1 MAMQIRNEVLAR
13 MYVVLLVVVVAA
25 IAIVART
32 IQIGIGERDRWREE
46 GKKERVRLREIEA
59 ERGNILAAD
68 GSLLATSLP
77 FFDIAFDPNSTA
89 MSKADF
95 EANIDSLAW
104 CLATWV
110 DPSYTPGG
118 YREYLIRKR
127 EEGARYVPIK
137 QGVTFAEMQRIR
149 QFPLFRLGRFRG
161 GLIVEQRYKRQR
173 PFGLLAHRTIGYM
186 REGAKPVGL
195 EGAFDEVLRG
205 KGGKQYMIRLPEG
218 VWMPLGDL
226 AEVEPKSGNDLLTT
240 IDINI
245 QDITEEALYKAMVRH
260 EASFGVAVVMEV
272 ETGAIRAIANLSRT
286 RKGEIW
292 ETYNHAIGTRVEPGS
307 TFKLAAMM
315 AMLEDGCVDLT
326 DSIDIEKGRL
336 ELFEEK
342 LEVKDAVAHSYDT
355 VTVERAFQISSNVG
369 MAKMALACYGQP
381 GAAARFVKRLKQF
394 NLHLPTGIEIE
405 GEANPYIKDPGNPE
419 DDWSGATLPWM
430 SMGYEL
436 LLTPLQLLSFY
447 NAVANDG
454 KMMKPYLVEEIQR
467 YGQTIEHFPP
477 VVLKRKIAST
487 ETIRKAQRLLRGVV
501 EHGTA
506 SEWNTPHYAFAGKTG
521 TTQLDYRRLDDR
533 TEVGGYQASFVGY
546 FPAEAPRYS
555 CIVLI
560 SHPRKGGI
568 YGSQVALPV
577 FREIA
582 DKIYFTSLD
591 LHEPLN
597 GKPRPRLA
605 ARKLPDYEIGARQE
619 MKSLLEQLH
628 MPYKEL
634 TRSDWVVVRTSNT
647 DTLQLLKRRIPEEK
661 VVPNVVGMTLRDALY
676 ILENRGLEV
685 EVTGFGKV
693 VRQSLKP
700 GTKVTGQT
708 IKLTLK

>member
-1 MAMQIRNEVLAR
+1 
-13 MYVVLLVVVVAA
+13 MYVVLLLVVAA
-25 IAIVART
+25 AVGIAVRT
-32 IQIGIGERDRWREE
+32 VQIGIAERAHWREE

-95 EANIDSLAW
+95 EAHIDSLAY

-118 YREYLIRKR
+118 YREYLIQKR
-127 EEGARYVPIK
+127 NEGARYVPIK
-137 QGVTFAEMQRIR
+137 RGVTFAEMQRIR
-149 QFPLFRLGRFRG
+149 QFPLFRLGRYRG

-173 PFGLLAHRTIGYM
+173 PFGLLAHRTIGYL

-205 KGGKQYMIRLPEG
+205 QGGKQYMIRLPEG
-218 VWMPLGDL
+218 VWMPMGDL
-226 AEVEPKSGNDLLTT
+226 AEVEPKSGDDLLTT
-240 IDINI
+240 IDINM
-245 QDITEEALYKAMVRH
+245 QDITEEALYRAMVRH
-260 EASFGVAVVMEV
+260 EATFGVAVVMEV

-286 RKGEIW
+286 RRGDIW

-342 LEVKDAVAHSYDT
+342 LEVRDAVAHHYDT
-355 VTVERAFQISSNVG
+355 VTVAQAFEISSNVG
-369 MAKMALACYGQP
+369 MAKMVLACYGRP
-381 GAAARFVKRLKQF
+381 GQAARFVKRLRQF

-405 GEANPYIKDPGNPE
+405 GEAKPYIKDPAEPG
-419 DDWSGATLPWM
+419 DAWSGATLPWM

-436 LLTPLQLLSFY
+436 LLTPLQLLTFY

-454 KMMKPYLVEEIQR
+454 KMMKPYLVQEIQR
-467 YGQTIEHFPP
+467 YGQTVEHFPP
-477 VVLKRKIAST
+477 VVLKRKIASGQ
-487 ETIRKAQRLLRGVV
+487 TIRKAQQLLRGVV
-501 EHGTA
+501 ERGTA
-506 SEWNTPHYAFAGKTG
+506 SKWQSPHYAFAGKTG

-582 DKIYFTSLD
+582 DKIYFTQLE
-591 LHEPLN
+591 LHPPLN
-597 GKPRPRLA
+597 SEPRPRLA
-605 ARKLPDYEIGARQE
+605 ARALPDYQIGAKGD
-619 MKSLLEQLH
+619 MKQMLDALH
-628 MPYKEL
+628 LPYREL
-634 TRSDWVVVRTSNT
+634 THSDWVVVRTSRN
-647 DTLQLLKRRIPEEK
+647 DTLQLLKRRIPEEQ
-661 VVPNVVGMTLRDALY
+661 VVPNVVGMTLRDALH
-676 ILENRGLEV
+676 ILENKGLK
-685 EVTGFGKV
+685 VTASGFGRV

-700 GTKVTGQT
+700 GTKVSGQT
-708 IKLTLK
+708 IKLKLK

>member
-13 MYVVLLVVVVAA
+13 MYVVLLLVVVAA

-32 IQIGIGERDRWREE
+32 IQIGIAERERWREE

-95 EANIDSLAW
+95 DANIDSLAW

-137 QGVTFAEMQRIR
+137 KGVTFAEMQRIK
-149 QFPLFRLGRFRG
+149 QFPLFRLGRYRG

-173 PFGLLAHRTIGYM
+173 PFGLLAHRTIGYL

-205 KGGKQYMIRLPEG
+205 RGGKQYMIRLPEG

-260 EASFGVAVVMEV
+260 EATFGVAVVMEV

-307 TFKLAAMM
+307 TFKLAAIM

-326 DSIDIEKGRL
+326 DSIDIEHGRV

-342 LEVKDAVAHSYDT
+342 LEVKDAVAHNYDT

-369 MAKMALACYGQP
+369 MAKMALACYGRP
-381 GAAARFVKRLKQF
+381 GQAARFVKRLKQF

-546 FPAEAPRYS
+546 FPADAPRYS

-560 SHPRKGGI
+560 SNPRKGGI

-582 DKIYFTSLD
+582 DKIYFSSLD

-597 GKPRPRLA
+597 SKPRPRLE
-605 ARKLPDYEIGARQE
+605 ARKLPDYEIGARKE
-619 MKSLLEQLH
+619 MKSVLEQLR

-647 DTLQLLKRRIPEEK
+647 DTLQLLKRRVPEEK

-685 EVTGFGKV
+685 EVAGFGKV

>member
-1 MAMQIRNEVLAR
+1 
-13 MYVVLLVVVVAA
+13 
-25 IAIVART
+25 
-32 IQIGIGERDRWREE
+32 
-46 GKKERVRLREIEA
+46 
-59 ERGNILAAD
+59 
-68 GSLLATSLP
+68 
-77 FFDIAFDPNSTA
+77 
-89 MSKADF
+89 
-95 EANIDSLAW
+95 
-104 CLATWV
+104 
-110 DPSYTPGG
+110 
-118 YREYLIRKR
+118 
-127 EEGARYVPIK
+127 
-137 QGVTFAEMQRIR
+137 
-149 QFPLFRLGRFRG
+149 
-161 GLIVEQRYKRQR
+161 
-173 PFGLLAHRTIGYM
+173 
-186 REGAKPVGL
+186 
-195 EGAFDEVLRG
+195 
-205 KGGKQYMIRLPEG
+205 
-218 VWMPLGDL
+218 
-226 AEVEPKSGNDLLTT
+226 
-240 IDINI
+240 
-245 QDITEEALYKAMVRH
+245 
-260 EASFGVAVVMEV
+260 
-272 ETGAIRAIANLSRT
+272 
-286 RKGEIW
+286 
-292 ETYNHAIGTRVEPGS
+292 
-307 TFKLAAMM
+307 
-315 AMLEDGCVDLT
+315 
-326 DSIDIEKGRL
+326 
-336 ELFEEK
+336 EK
-342 LEVKDAVAHSYDT
+342 LEVKDAVAHNYDT

-369 MAKMALACYGQP
+369 MAKMALACYGRP
-381 GAAARFVKRLKQF
+381 GQAARFVKRLRQF

-546 FPAEAPRYS
+546 FPADAPRYS

-560 SHPRKGGI
+560 SNPRKGGI

-582 DKIYFTSLD
+582 DKIYFSSLD

-597 GKPRPRLA
+597 SKPRPRLE
-605 ARKLPDYEIGARQE
+605 ARKLPDYEIGARKE
-619 MKSLLEQLH
+619 MKSVLEQLR

-647 DTLQLLKRRIPEEK
+647 DTLQLLKRRVPEEK

-685 EVTGFGKV
+685 EVAGFGKV